1 MPAGLF
7 MIGAASRMAA
17 SASHAQS
24 TGERASRLAS
34 EVRSQNEA
42 IIRDTERLFMITEAL
57 WTILKE
63 QHGYTDED
71 LIHRVEDIDL
81 RDGKLDG
88 KVARKPSPPCAQCN
102 RPIIGRHAVCLY
114 CGART
119 PRGPF
124 DR

>member
-1 MPAGLF
+1 MPTGLF
-7 MIGAASRMAA
+7 MIGAAGRMAA
-17 SASHAQS
+17 ESTKAQT
-24 TGERASRLAS
+24 TGERAGRMAQL
-34 EVRSQNEA
+34 VRTQNEA
-42 IIRDTERLFMITEAL
+42 ILRDVERLYMITEAL

-63 QHGYTDED
+63 QHGYTDEE

-88 KVARKPSPPCAQCN
+88 KVARKPNPPCKQCN

-114 CGART
+114 CGAPTRLS
-119 PRGPF
+119 PF